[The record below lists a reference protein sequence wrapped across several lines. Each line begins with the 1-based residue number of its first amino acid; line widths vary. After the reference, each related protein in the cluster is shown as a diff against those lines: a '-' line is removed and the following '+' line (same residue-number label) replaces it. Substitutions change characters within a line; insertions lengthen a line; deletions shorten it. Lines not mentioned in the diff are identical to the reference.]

1 MKAGSFFRTV
11 RVLLDY
17 IFGDLLM
24 LFVHIPASA
33 VVLEQTA
40 VAEHA
45 FLLKCVETD
54 SLELRIVCRGVE
66 QAVNI
71 DALAVQLKGLLT
83 GLGAVPGKGD

>member
-24 LFVHIPASA
+24 LFVHIPAPA

-45 FLLKCVETD
+45 FLFRHVEAD
-54 SLELRIVCRGVE
+54 SLKLRIVCRGVE